1 MDDEQKFLNRLFVYR
16 LQHIVSFVAAIIVY
30 FVFFWTTVSGKLG
43 EPDEVYYV
51 SLMPAL
57 VFALHNT
64 FTYFWSSYLAKKYG
78 IEMFGD
84 LDQLWLKEHQAF
96 DSKAFGKIFAK
107 LIQCRKVAGLY
118 MLAVIVPIAVLNMAV
133 AAVVGI
139 LYIVGYFVYRT
150 TYLDDSLSY
159 KVPRVF
165 GGGGVV
171 VSKIIDEN
179 FNEKLDKLNKNLEQK
194 KNN

>member
-1 MDDEQKFLNRLFVYR
+1 MDSEKKFLNRLFVYR
-16 LQHIVSFVAAIIVY
+16 LQHIVSFVAAVICWLIMFFAIINPFY
-30 FVFFWTTVSGKLG
+30 L
-43 EPDEVYYV
+43 EQDQVYYGFLAP
-51 SLMPAL
+51 SL
-57 VFALHNT
+57 VFALYNT
-64 FTYFWSSYLAKKYG
+64 FTYFWSSHLAKKYG

-84 LDQLWLKEHQAF
+84 LDQRWLKEHQAF

-139 LYIVGYFVYRT
+139 LYIVGFLVYRD
-150 TYLDDSLSY
+150 TYLSDSLSY
-159 KVPRVF
+159 KIPRAF

-171 VSKIIDEN
+171 VSKIIDDD
-179 FNEKLDKLNKNLEQK
+179 FNDKLDSLKKQK
-194 KNN
+194 K